1 MPGFQ
6 NASLVPPSTR
16 QPPSYVDTP
25 ESLAAETE
33 HAREEF
39 PKGGGERSA
48 ETADAGSAL
57 EPLAAFVALL
67 ACVALAG
74 LGFIIRG
81 AVLSRDLSGL
91 PLPWS

>member
-48 ETADAGSAL
+48 DAGSAL

-67 ACVALAG
+67 ACAALAG
-74 LGFIIRG
+74 LGFMIRG